1 MNTNLEM
8 FQSLLNTVNCVG
20 FEGFRPTFCEQITL
34 FNTTE
39 YQNQCPVLYEPGI
52 FIVLSGRKVA
62 HINQHPLEY
71 GSDNLLIV
79 TSAYPMECEAFITDE
94 GALSGFYIRLE
105 QDMVFKTMELLKLNG
120 FEVADDSD
128 NYPFGFDVTSKTPR
142 ITECISRLLLVLHSK
157 LEADA
162 LVEGILEELYFLL
175 LTSPQGQVLV
185 NFATKDGTYYKV
197 TKAVNFIN
205 ERFDEKISVEQLADI
220 AGMSTSAFH
229 RAFKQCITDSPLQYI
244 KKVRLNR
251 AKNILVK
258 DGVSASEAAL
268 QVGYESISQFSRE
281 FKRYFG
287 LPPSRALELSYRVFV

>member
-1 MNTNLEM
+1 MKTNLTM
-8 FQSLLNTVNCVG
+8 FHSLLEALDCAG
-20 FEGFRPTFCEQITL
+20 FEGFRSTYCQQITL
-34 FNTTE
+34 FNTCE
-39 YQNQCPVLYEPGI
+39 YQHQCPVLYEPGI
-52 FIVLSGRKVA
+52 FVVLSGRKIA

-120 FEVADDSD
+120 FKVAEDSE
-128 NYPFGFDVTSKTPR
+128 NYPLGFDVTSKTPR
-142 ITECISRLLLVLHSK
+142 LADCISRLLQALHNK
-157 LEADA
+157 LEAEA
-162 LVEGILEELYFLL
+162 LIEGILEELYFLI
-175 LTSPQGQVLV
+175 LTSPQGQILV
-185 NFATKDGTYYKV
+185 NFATQDGTYYKV
-197 TKAVNFIN
+197 TKAVNFVN
-205 ERFDEKISVEQLADI
+205 EHFDEKISVEQLADI

-229 RAFKQCITDSPLQYI
+229 RAFKQSITDSPLQYI

-251 AKNILVK
+251 AKNMLVK

-287 LPPSRALELSYRVFV
+287 LPPSRAIELSYRVFV